1 MRYIVLAA
9 LFLAVASC
17 DASPQQTGQAVL
29 CQAQN
34 GMPDSKCTIGAVFA
48 NVTAAQVCKPGYAA
62 SVRDVPQSEKQ
73 QVYAMYGIS
82 SHYPGEYEVDHEI
95 SLELGGSNDIKNLW
109 PEAALPKP
117 GFHEKD
123 KVEGYLHSQVCSGKM
138 SLSDAQTKIATNWKQ
153 FLSSSASYQ
162 ISPSLEGKP

>member
-1 MRYIVLAA
+1 MRYIIFVA
-9 LFLAVASC
+9 LLLASC
-17 DASPQQTGQAVL
+17 NAIPQQQLTPVH

-34 GMPDSKCTIGAVFA
+34 GMPNSRCTTGATFA
-48 NVTAAQVCKPGYAA
+48 NVTVAQVCKPGYAA
-62 SVRDVPQSEKQ
+62 SVRNVPQSEKQ
-73 QVYAMYGIS
+73 QVYAEYGIT
-82 SHYPGEYEVDHEI
+82 SHVTGQYEVDHEI

-109 PEAALPKP
+109 PEAAAPKP

-123 KVEGYLHSQVCSGKM
+123 QVENYLHQQVCSGKM